1 MSEEIK
7 YVQLGDFEDMVKMIV
22 TSMRPPPLHHVKVGE
37 KHVYFIP
44 ASLGLGKSVIY
55 FVEMKEGIEK
65 KYVVYDTM
73 QDKFSFS
80 DEIST
85 KPSLK
90 HFVIVEVKAQ
100 NILPKEMLKGLK
112 NL

>member
-7 YVQLGDFEDMVKMIV
+7 YIKLGKFEDVIKMLV
-22 TSMRPPPLHHVKVGE
+22 TSMRPPPLHHFNTGK

-44 ASLGLGKSVIY
+44 ASIGLGKSVIY
-55 FVEMKEGIEK
+55 FVEREEAIVE

-80 DEIST
+80 DKIMT

-90 HFVIVEVKAQ
+90 YFVIVEVEEQ
-100 NILPKEMLKGLK
+100 NVLPTM
-112 NL
+112 

>member
-7 YVQLGDFEDMVKMIV
+7 YVQLRKFEDIVKMLA
-22 TSMRPPPLHHVKVGE
+22 TSMRPPPLHHTKAGE

-55 FVEMKEGIEK
+55 FVEMEKEVEK
-65 KYVVYDTM
+65 KYVVYDTI

-100 NILPKEMLKGLK
+100 NILPKEML
-112 NL
+112 

>member
-1 MSEEIK
+1 MSDEIR
-7 YVQLGDFEDMVKMIV
+7 YIRLGKLEDIIKMIV
-22 TSMRPPPLHHVKVGE
+22 TSMRPPPLHYLNAGK

-44 ASLGLGKSVIY
+44 ASLGFGSSVIY
-55 FVEMKEGIEK
+55 FVVLKKPIEN
-65 KYVVYDTM
+65 KYIVYNTM

-90 HFVIVEVKAQ
+90 HFVIVEVKSQ
-100 NILPKEMLKGLK
+100 NILPKGVL
-112 NL
+112 